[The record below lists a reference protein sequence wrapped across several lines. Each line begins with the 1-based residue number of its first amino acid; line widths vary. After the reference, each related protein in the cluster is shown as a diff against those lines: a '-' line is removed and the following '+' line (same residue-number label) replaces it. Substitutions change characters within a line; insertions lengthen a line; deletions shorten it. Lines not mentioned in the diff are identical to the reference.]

1 MDAMLYKQT
10 IENNEVID
18 LRITPVIKTLRLKS
32 DQGVIAKG
40 TVLQKNS
47 DALHIPHAAYADLAM
62 AGTVDGSNKAFTY
75 AGAGFP
81 GEISP
86 RSVIVAHGDQIL
98 VDDGCG
104 RLYGDGTGTVNYVTG
119 AVAAT
124 FTTAPASES
133 GAPVV
138 AARGV
143 PVGVA
148 VRAAD
153 TSLGTSGAAKDDVV
167 STLVFGCVVRDRI
180 NVGGA
185 AIVDADVDLLAKANV
200 FALY

>member
-1 MDAMLYKQT
+1 MDAMLHKQT
-10 IENNEVID
+10 IENNEIID
-18 LRITPVIKTLRLKS
+18 LRITPVLKALKLKA

-47 DALHIPHAAYADLAM
+47 DGLCIPQAGYELDM
-62 AGTVDGSNKAFTY
+62 AGTIDGSNKAFTY

-81 GEISP
+81 GEIAP
-86 RSVIVAHGDQIL
+86 RSVVVTHGDQEL
-98 VDDGCG
+98 VDDGSG

-124 FTTAPASES
+124 FTTAPAAES
-133 GAPVV
+133 DAPVV

-148 VRAAD
+148 ARYAD
-153 TSLGTSGAAKDDVV
+153 TALNTSGAAKDDVV
-167 STLVFGCVVRDRI
+167 TTLVFGCVVRERVL
-180 NVGGA
+180 VGGA
-185 AIVDADVDLLAKANV
+185 ALTDADAALLAKLNI